1 MNLPKK
7 ESHYFDED
15 FLKNLKK
22 QSDASTGQLISITG
36 QLVSVNKEISD
47 IKDFQKGHTED
58 LNDAKLLLHQCV
70 NDIAWLKKIFWA
82 LLVLSGGTFIST
94 FAKVAISMMQK

>member
-1 MNLPKK
+1 MQSPKK
-7 ESHYFDED
+7 ESLYFDED
-15 FLKNLKK
+15 FLKNLKN
-22 QSDASTGQLISITG
+22 QSDANNGQLISITG

-47 IKDFQKGHTED
+47 VRDVQKTHTED
-58 LNDAKLLLHQCV
+58 LNESKLLLHQCV
-70 NDIAWLKKIFWA
+70 NDITWLKKIFWA